1 MDRPT
6 TILWLRRDLRLH
18 DHPALVA
25 AVDAARTGGGALLPI
40 FIWEPGLYSGA
51 RSSGNRTWF
60 VRESL
65 AELRSELQSRGS
77 TLLELRGPAL
87 VALPRLVEE
96 LLEAHARLGHHRH
109 RPRGQRL
116 QCDLAARGRQRR
128 ADHRGDG
135 VAVHDLAQEG
145 QAVHAGHLDVEQQ
158 HVRAVLADGR
168 GGQHG
173 VGRAADERD
182 VALVLQQVLDGLAD
196 HGRVIDHIDLDGH
209 QGLPSMGRTDTTGAP
224 RPTSQLTLR

>member
-1 MDRPT
+1 MLIPLTISTPAVHGRERSNRRRDARELSERTNRIDRPT

-25 AVDAARTGGGALLPI
+25 AVDAARAGGGALLPI

-96 LLEAHARLGHHRH
+96 LRAGGRRAVDVFATRDHT
-109 RPRGQRL
+109 PY
-116 QCDLAARGRQRR
+116 ARGRDQSV
-128 ADHRGDG
+128 AEAIAALGGTLFQKYLLPFEIVSVLLLVAMVG
-135 VAVHDLAQEG
+135 VILLSKKE
-145 QAVHAGHLDVEQQ
+145 LK
-158 HVRAVLADGR
+158 
-168 GGQHG
+168 
-173 VGRAADERD
+173 
-182 VALVLQQVLDGLAD
+182 
-196 HGRVIDHIDLDGH
+196 
-209 QGLPSMGRTDTTGAP
+209 
-224 RPTSQLTLR
+224 

>member
-96 LLEAHARLGHHRH
+96 LRAGGNRAVDIFATRDHT
-109 RPRGQRL
+109 PY
-116 QCDLAARGRQRR
+116 ARGRDQSVAEAIAALGGTLHLKRGLLVVEPDELFTGGGTPYGVYTPYFRR
-128 ADHRGDG
+128 WLERVSEAIGADRKSTRLNSSH
-135 VAVHDLAQEG
+135 
-145 QAVHAGHLDVEQQ
+145 
-158 HVRAVLADGR
+158 
-168 GGQHG
+168 
-173 VGRAADERD
+173 
-182 VALVLQQVLDGLAD
+182 
-196 HGRVIDHIDLDGH
+196 
-209 QGLPSMGRTDTTGAP
+209 
-224 RPTSQLTLR
+224 

>member
-25 AVDAARTGGGALLPI
+25 AVDAARAGGGALLPI

-87 VALPRLVEE
+87 VALPR
-96 LLEAHARLGHHRH
+96 R
-109 RPRGQRL
+109 
-116 QCDLAARGRQRR
+116 
-128 ADHRGDG
+128 
-135 VAVHDLAQEG
+135 
-145 QAVHAGHLDVEQQ
+145 
-158 HVRAVLADGR
+158 
-168 GGQHG
+168 
-173 VGRAADERD
+173 
-182 VALVLQQVLDGLAD
+182 
-196 HGRVIDHIDLDGH
+196 
-209 QGLPSMGRTDTTGAP
+209 
-224 RPTSQLTLR
+224 